1 VAEIVRLLDGPLASV
16 RSASKYFYRHTPM
29 EQDPALMR
37 LMREVRRLVVQRM
50 EATTFGGLVRR
61 EEAGK

>member
-1 VAEIVRLLDGPLASV
+1 
-16 RSASKYFYRHTPM
+16 
-29 EQDPALMR
+29 MR